1 MADDYKRGK
10 KWSLEE
16 IDELLQ
22 DSGIISKKEEV
33 NAEELVSS
41 KTQVFNPRPIHD
53 ESISHQ
59 IITEKI
65 EKTDS
70 VVEPQVYGSIG
81 SEKYRDRF
89 LNRPVQNIENT
100 AEHKLV
106 SEEDFK
112 YERSG
117 FIKKKGD
124 FQNTADFSPMP
135 TLIPDDRIAESDS
148 LNKTRVFENGDEAS
162 KDNLSKTLNRTEM
175 LRSLA
180 VTGGSEV
187 IMDDIIEE
195 DDSQLTFDG
204 FITEEDSKNT
214 VDEREVEK
222 ELIKKRKEKTE
233 TFNITSEIT
242 NAEEN
247 KPKKKFG
254 IDEYRTEDDK
264 NKVSYY
270 LKKNMQSAYVGAIG
284 TFVCFGALLVVSL
297 LGLWIPDLQNILLL
311 LSLTFLIITTVV
323 NFNTVLDGVKSL
335 KGFNFDRNT
344 SSFISLFAGYIQNIA
359 FIVFAG
365 AIAESGLHILTPAT
379 VLPIAFNRL
388 AEYFEYKRITK
399 NFEYITAKELYSI
412 GKITKKETA
421 FEIGRGLLLD
431 DPEVLCSQK
440 TAFPTRF
447 LELSKSYYPSDEI
460 NAKLIPIGFGASVL
474 VGALSMLVTK
484 DFLSGI
490 TSFTASVSISVP
502 YFAHFADALAIFRKS
517 SKLLDKGAMLSGW
530 EALNQCETANAVA
543 VDSADIF
550 SKDGGNV
557 YGIHQFYDMQI
568 DEIIL
573 YTASLL
579 INSGGPLGNLFKR
592 VIVGDTSLLPP
603 VESLTYEDK
612 LGLSAWIFNRRILVG
627 NGDLLKNHNV
637 EIPDKELIERHLC
650 EGRYPLFLAIDGKAA
665 AVFIISYDIDY
676 DNARLLKSIEKKS
689 ISLLV
694 RSDDA
699 NITDEMLSTR
709 LSLPQSGIKVLSAVS
724 GDIYKAYTKGVTSS
738 SDSVLLHD
746 GTAESF
752 LLAISSALS
761 LDSTKNVLNLFQSCA
776 VGLGIAIVAALSL
789 VSGLQSLGAVQL
801 VLIQGF
807 FTVLTS
813 LFITGVLGGG
823 KKSAK
828 PKNTAKKD
836 RKAKNSNKKKS
847 KKKK

>member
-1 MADDYKRGK
+1 MAEDNRKSR

-33 NAEELVSS
+33 NTEETVSA

-53 ESISHQ
+53 ETIDHQ
-59 IITEKI
+59 IISEKI

-89 LNRPVQNIENT
+89 LNRPIQNLEKT
-100 AEHKLV
+100 AEHKFV
-106 SEEDFK
+106 SEEDIK

-117 FIKKKGD
+117 FIKKKGN
-124 FQNTADFSPMP
+124 FQNTADFSPIP
-135 TLIPDDRIAESDS
+135 TLVPDDKIS
-148 LNKTRVFENGDEAS
+148 DEAS
-162 KDNLSKTLNRTEM
+162 LSKTTVFEGEKGDIKEDLGKTKIRTQM

-180 VTGGSEV
+180 VTDGGDV

-195 DDSQLTFDG
+195 DDSQLTFEG
-204 FITEEDSKNT
+204 FITEEDSRNI

-222 ELIKKRKEKTE
+222 ELSKKRKEKTE
-233 TFNITSEIT
+233 TFTITSEMPNT
-242 NAEEN
+242 EN
-247 KPKKKFG
+247 SEPKKKFG

-264 NKVSYY
+264 NKVSYN
-270 LKKNMQSAYVGAIG
+270 LKKNMQTAYAGAIG
-284 TFVCFGALLVVSL
+284 TFLCFGALLAVSILGLLLTELQNVLLLVSL
-297 LGLWIPDLQNILLL
+297 ALLIVA
-311 LSLTFLIITTVV
+311 TAV
-323 NFNTVLDGVKSL
+323 NFNSLLDGAKSF
-335 KGFNFDRNT
+335 KGFKFDRNT
-344 SSFISLFAGYIQNIA
+344 GSFVSLTAGYIQNIA
-359 FIVFAG
+359 FLISTG
-365 AIAESGLHILTPAT
+365 APVERGLPILTSAA
-379 VLPIAFNRL
+379 VLPVALNRL
-388 AEYFEYKRITK
+388 AEYFEYKRITG
-399 NFEYITAKELYSI
+399 NFEYITSEELYSI

-447 LELSKSYYPSDEI
+447 LEISKSYYPSDEI
-460 NAKLIPIGFGASVL
+460 NGKLIPISFGASVL

-484 DFLSGI
+484 DFFSGV
-490 TSFTASVSISVP
+490 TAFTACITISVP
-502 YFAHFADALAIFRKS
+502 YFAHFADALAIFKKS
-517 SKLLDKGAMLSGW
+517 SKLLNKGAMMSGW
-530 EALNQCETANAVA
+530 EALNQCESANAVA
-543 VDSADIF
+543 VDSSDIF

-568 DEIIL
+568 DEAIL

-627 NGDLLKNHNV
+627 NSDLLKNHNV
-637 EIPDKELIERHLC
+637 EIPDKDLIERHLA

-676 DNARLLKSIEKKS
+676 DNAKLLKSIEKRS

-694 RSDDA
+694 RADDA
-699 NITDEMLSTR
+699 NITDEMLSNR

-738 SDSVLLHD
+738 SDAVLLHD
-746 GTAESF
+746 GRAESF
-752 LLAISSALS
+752 LLAISTALS
-761 LDSTKNVLNLFQSCA
+761 LDGTKNVLNLFQCCA
-776 VGLGIAIVAALSL
+776 VGLGVAIVAALSL
-789 VSGLQSLGAVQL
+789 VSGLESLGAIQL

-807 FTVLTS
+807 FTALTS
-813 LFITGVLGGG
+813 LFITGALGG

-828 PKNTAKKD
+828 PKNKAETAKKP
-836 RKAKNSNKKKS
+836 KKS